1 MAKKLGICLTGGG
14 ARGAYQIGAMKA
26 LHELGILQEVKAFS
40 GTSIGSA
47 NAAVVATRPI
57 TKAMDTWFSLPENN
71 MPRNTHHTESK
82 GETRRR
88 LLEIDR
94 GIFTMD
100 TFEDIILNAVD
111 YKILRKREVYATVSK
126 GGKSG
131 EGFFELI
138 RASYRHYVQNESKVV
153 YMPLWK
159 LTDKQISKTI
169 VASCSIPVLFP
180 PVSMDE
186 NKYYDGGVFD
196 NIPIKPLVDSGC
208 DEIIIIHL
216 HRHLFYD
223 PKTVAPNVKFHEVK
237 HKGYLGSVLNFD
249 NANILRLYEWGY
261 EDTMTYFKGLE
272 SEAQV

>member
-14 ARGAYQIGAMKA
+14 SRGAYQIGALKA
-26 LHELGILQEVKAFS
+26 LHELGILQKADAFS

-47 NAAVVATRPI
+47 NAAVVATKPI
-57 TKAMDTWFSLPENN
+57 TRAVDVWFSLPEDNLK
-71 MPRNTHHTESK
+71 RNTHQSNSP

-94 GIFTMD
+94 GIYSMD
-100 TFEDIILNAVD
+100 SFEDIIMHSVD
-111 YKILRKREVYATVSK
+111 FEAMKNKEVYATISK

-131 EGFFELI
+131 EGFFELV
-138 RASYRHYVQNESKVV
+138 RASYRHYIQKESKVV

-159 LTDKQISKTI
+159 LTKKQVSKSI
-169 VASCSIPVLFP
+169 VASCSIPIFFA

-196 NIPIKPLVDSGC
+196 NIPIKPLVESGC

-216 HRHLFYD
+216 HRHLFYN
-223 PKTVAPNVKFHEVK
+223 PNTIAPNVKFHEIK
-237 HKGYLGSVLNFD
+237 HKGYLGSVLNFSKD
-249 NANILRLYEWGY
+249 HILELYELGY
-261 EDTMTYFKGLE
+261 KEAMEYFKTLE
-272 SEAQV
+272 NEGSI